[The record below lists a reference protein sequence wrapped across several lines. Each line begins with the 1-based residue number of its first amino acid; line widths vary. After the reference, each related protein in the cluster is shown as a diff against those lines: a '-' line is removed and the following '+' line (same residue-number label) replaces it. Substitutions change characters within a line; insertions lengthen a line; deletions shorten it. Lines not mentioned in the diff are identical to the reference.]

1 MHPLTHEIAL
11 KRASFDGEPRIVAH
25 AGTISIVTPSGEIW
39 QVFDSE
45 GPGGEMRASPRSDP
59 QVWAR
64 IFILA
69 GRDNVAR
76 IYRFG
81 ISESRSTGAGQ
92 LLAQLMRAK
101 AGDER
106 AA

>member
-1 MHPLTHEIAL
+1 MHPLTHELAV
-11 KRASFDGEPRIVAH
+11 KRASLDGSPRIVAH

-45 GPGGEMRASPRSDP
+45 GPNAEMRATPRNDEN
-59 QVWAR
+59 VWAR
-64 IFILA
+64 IFVRA
-69 GRDNVAR
+69 GGDQAAR

-81 ISESRSTGAGQ
+81 TGESRSPGAGA
-92 LLAQLMRAK
+92 LLAQLMRAL
-101 AGDER
+101 AGDSL